1 MVCIVDIAF
10 VFVCRLLLYN
20 NFKRG
25 VMSQSMSINVTYF
38 DPVPYNSMVLTGTGS
53 SYCFSIILVCSD
65 VIVGGI
71 LVSCN
76 G

>member
-1 MVCIVDIAF
+1 MVYIVDIAF

-25 VMSQSMSINVTYF
+25 VMSQSMSVNVAYF
-38 DPVPYNSMVLTGTGS
+38 DLVPYNSMVLTGPEVAIV
-53 SYCFSIILVCSD
+53 FSIILVCSD
-65 VIVGGI
+65 VIVCGI

>member
-1 MVCIVDIAF
+1 MILCMVCIVDIAF

-38 DPVPYNSMVLTGTGS
+38 YLVPYNSMVLTGPE
-53 SYCFSIILVCSD
+53 VA
-65 VIVGGI
+65 IVFR
-71 LVSCN
+71 LF
-76 G
+76 